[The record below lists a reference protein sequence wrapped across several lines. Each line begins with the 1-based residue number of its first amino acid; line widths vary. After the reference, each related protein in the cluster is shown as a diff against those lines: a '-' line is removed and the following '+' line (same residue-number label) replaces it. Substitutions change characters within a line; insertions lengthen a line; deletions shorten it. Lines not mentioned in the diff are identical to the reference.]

1 MLHALT
7 LLPLV
12 APAAPAPTPSDALL
26 SVVPADALVCVHA
39 PNPKALIASR
49 DTNAW
54 MAFALD
60 ARWES
65 VIDDLTPLMADDRAE
80 AIAAQVKTMRRTL
93 IEAAEDCTG
102 AVVFVDVESAGAAPR
117 VGLVAA
123 AGPRFTQVLRRTV
136 GENADEIQ
144 LAEGITALVDD
155 SRRAELFLERGGYA
169 MAFSAESTEAA
180 RAMAMSSLERLES
193 PEPAGPLAL
202 PPVAARRRACALEVA
217 VNLNP
222 VWSQWL
228 RAEGPF
234 EGMEARVAQAVSS
247 LEWMYGAA
255 TLGDGEDAGWEFVV
269 PYGQETL
276 IGDFLGFFGAAD
288 ASLLRDVPASATTAT
303 VVSLDIGGMVDWI
316 LGMVEG
322 NDQTAF
328 LRIMGGIDAASGVI
342 GFDILDD
349 VVRNFTGD
357 FVMFNEPTGLRFED
371 FTMPG
376 DAPTFIAR
384 VEDSETMLDVVD
396 TVMELSGMGSLT
408 VSSDRALPSGDEV
421 ELWTA
426 TEEAPMGMGMGV
438 GAGRLIF
445 SMSGDGTGV
454 GNYLDLVA
462 NAEGSRSFLSND
474 AVRAAS
480 ESASGAAF
488 TVQPTAAAATVIEQ
502 MSRMWAKMLDD
513 LAEAFSDL
521 EPEGNSAAGAEVP
534 ESRRILAAAD
544 RIAAM
549 IRQAFNGTTTTE
561 LHVDGGTI
569 RMIVRSE

>member
-1 MLHALT
+1 MPSHQ
-7 LLPLV
+7 LPNSTSSATV
-12 APAAPAPTPSDALL
+12 
-26 SVVPADALVCVHA
+26 
-39 PNPKALIASR
+39 
-49 DTNAW
+49 
-54 MAFALD
+54 MA
-60 ARWES
+60 
-65 VIDDLTPLMADDRAE
+65 
-80 AIAAQVKTMRRTL
+80 
-93 IEAAEDCTG
+93 
-102 AVVFVDVESAGAAPR
+102 
-117 VGLVAA
+117 
-123 AGPRFTQVLRRTV
+123 
-136 GENADEIQ
+136 
-144 LAEGITALVDD
+144 
-155 SRRAELFLERGGYA
+155 
-169 MAFSAESTEAA
+169 
-180 RAMAMSSLERLES
+180 
-193 PEPAGPLAL
+193 
-202 PPVAARRRACALEVA
+202 
-217 VNLNP
+217 
-222 VWSQWL
+222 
-228 RAEGPF
+228 
-234 EGMEARVAQAVSS
+234 
-247 LEWMYGAA
+247 
-255 TLGDGEDAGWEFVV
+255 
-269 PYGQETL
+269 
-276 IGDFLGFFGAAD
+276 
-288 ASLLRDVPASATTAT
+288 ATTAT
-303 VVSLDIGGMVDWI
+303 VVSLDVGGMVDWI

-384 VEDSETMLDVVD
+384 IEDSETMLDVVD

-426 TEEAPMGMGMGV
+426 TEKAPMGMGMGV

-521 EPEGNSAAGAEVP
+521 DPEGNSAAGAEVP

-544 RIAAM
+544 RISAM

>member
-234 EGMEARVAQAVSS
+234 EGMEARAAQAVSS

-426 TEEAPMGMGMGV
+426 TEKAPMGMGMGV

-474 AVRAAS
+474 AVRTAS

>member
-12 APAAPAPTPSDALL
+12 APAAPAPGDALL

-39 PNPKALIASR
+39 PDPRALIASR

-65 VIDDLTPLMADDRAE
+65 VIDDLTPLMVEGEGE
-80 AIAAQVKTMRRTL
+80 AIAAQIKAMRRTL

-102 AVVFVDVESAGAAPR
+102 AVIFVDAEAAGAAPR
-117 VGLVAA
+117 VGIVAA
-123 AGPRFTQVLRRTV
+123 AGPRFTRVLRRVV
-136 GENADEIQ
+136 GEGATEIE
-144 LAEGITALVDD
+144 LAEGVSALADG
-155 SRRAELFLERGGYA
+155 SRRTELFLERGGYA
-169 MAFSAESTEAA
+169 MAFSAGSEEAA
-180 RAMAMSSLERLES
+180 RAMAISSLERLES

-202 PPVAARRRACALEVA
+202 PAVAARRRPCALEVA
-217 VNLNP
+217 VNMDP

-228 RAEGPF
+228 AAEGPF
-234 EGMEARVAQAVSS
+234 EGMEARAAQAVTS

-255 TLGDGEDAGWEFVV
+255 TLGDGEDSNWEFIL

-276 IGDFLGFFGAAD
+276 IGDLLGFFGDAD

-303 VVSLDIGGMVDWI
+303 VMSLDVGGMVDWI
-316 LGMVEG
+316 LGMIEA

-328 LRIMGGIDAASGVI
+328 TRIMGSLDAASGVV
-342 GFDILDD
+342 GFDVLDD

-357 FVMFNEPTGLRFED
+357 FVSFSEPTGLRFED

-384 VEDSETMLDVVD
+384 IEDSETMLDVVD
-396 TVMELSGMGSLT
+396 TVMELSGMGTLT

-426 TEEAPMGMGMGV
+426 TEKAPMGMGMGV

-454 GNYLDLVA
+454 GNYLDRVA
-462 NAEGSRSFLSND
+462 NAEGSRSFLAND
-474 AVRAAS
+474 AVRAAA
-480 ESASGAAF
+480 ETASGAAF
-488 TVQPTAAAATVIEQ
+488 TVQPTAAAATVLEQ
-502 MSRMWAKMLDD
+502 MSRMWAKTLDD
-513 LAEAFSDL
+513 LAEAFEFL

-534 ESRRILAAAD
+534 DSRRILAAAD
-544 RIAAM
+544 RIGAM
-549 IRQAFNGTTTTE
+549 IRQAFRGTTTTE
-561 LHVDGGTI
+561 FHVDGGTI
-569 RMIVRSE
+569 RMVVRTE

>member
-102 AVVFVDVESAGAAPR
+102 AVVFVDVETAGSAPR

-123 AGPRFTQVLRRTV
+123 AGPRFTQVLRRVV
-136 GENADEIQ
+136 GENANEIQ

-180 RAMAMSSLERLES
+180 RAMALSSLERLES

-234 EGMEARVAQAVSS
+234 EGVEARAAQAVSS

-255 TLGDGEDAGWEFVV
+255 TLGDGEDASWEFVV
-269 PYGQETL
+269 PYGEETL

-303 VVSLDIGGMVDWI
+303 VVSLDVGGMVDWI

-384 VEDSETMLDVVD
+384 IEDSETMLDVVD

-426 TEEAPMGMGMGV
+426 TEKAPMGMGMGV

-521 EPEGNSAAGAEVP
+521 DPEGNSAAGAEVP

-544 RIAAM
+544 RISAM

>member
-102 AVVFVDVESAGAAPR
+102 AVVFVDVETAGSAPR

-123 AGPRFTQVLRRTV
+123 AGPRFTQVLRRVV
-136 GENADEIQ
+136 GENANEIQ

-180 RAMAMSSLERLES
+180 RAMALSSLERLES

-217 VNLNP
+217 VNMNP

-234 EGMEARVAQAVSS
+234 EGVEARAAQAVSS

-255 TLGDGEDAGWEFVV
+255 TLGDGEDASWEFVV
-269 PYGQETL
+269 PYGEETL

-303 VVSLDIGGMVDWI
+303 VVSLDVGGMVDWI

-384 VEDSETMLDVVD
+384 IEDSETMLDVVD

-426 TEEAPMGMGMGV
+426 TEKAPMGMGMGV

-521 EPEGNSAAGAEVP
+521 DPEGNSAAGAEVP

-544 RIAAM
+544 RISAM

>member
-1 MLHALT
+1 
-7 LLPLV
+7 
-12 APAAPAPTPSDALL
+12 
-26 SVVPADALVCVHA
+26 
-39 PNPKALIASR
+39 
-49 DTNAW
+49 
-54 MAFALD
+54 
-60 ARWES
+60 
-65 VIDDLTPLMADDRAE
+65 
-80 AIAAQVKTMRRTL
+80 
-93 IEAAEDCTG
+93 
-102 AVVFVDVESAGAAPR
+102 
-117 VGLVAA
+117 
-123 AGPRFTQVLRRTV
+123 
-136 GENADEIQ
+136 
-144 LAEGITALVDD
+144 
-155 SRRAELFLERGGYA
+155 

-193 PEPAGPLAL
+193 PEPAGARAPA
-202 PPVAARRRACALEVA
+202 VAARRRPCALEVA
-217 VNLNP
+217 VSLNP

-228 RAEGPF
+228 PRRAPSRGWRPAPP
-234 EGMEARVAQAVSS
+234 GRSS

-255 TLGDGEDAGWEFVV
+255 TLGDGEDASWEFVV

-276 IGDFLGFFGAAD
+276 IGDLLGFFGAAD

-303 VVSLDIGGMVDWI
+303 VVSLDVGGMVDWI

-328 LRIMGGIDAASGVI
+328 LGSWEASTPPAGHR
-342 GFDILDD
+342 LRHPRRR
-349 VVRNFTGD
+349 VRNFTGD
-357 FVMFNEPTGLRFED
+357 FVSFNEPTGLRFED

-396 TVMELSGMGSLT
+396 TVMELSGMALT

-426 TEEAPMGMGMGV
+426 TEKAPMGMGMGV

-462 NAEGSRSFLSND
+462 NAEGSRSFLAND

-480 ESASGAAF
+480 ETASGAAF

-521 EPEGNSAAGAEVP
+521 DPEGNSAAGAEVP
-534 ESRRILAAAD
+534 EARRILAAAD

-569 RMIVRSE
+569 RLIVRSE